1 MNPPH
6 LSAPTY
12 CGPAPLEGDNHAEDN
27 AFALL
32 REYRV
37 AEYITHHRPT
47 GSFWVGEARLV
58 RIRFR

>member
-1 MNPPH
+1 VPTDCGRVPPD
-6 LSAPTY
+6 
-12 CGPAPLEGDNHAEDN
+12 GDIHEEDN

-47 GSFWVGEARLV
+47 APFWVGETRLV